1 MIYCIFCTTALELL
15 ENLQFHPWGRVVNWK
30 WNVHCTVDRLK
41 LQNLATLLNFIEG
54 SLQHQSRTGL
64 MIMQGCRMQGPA
76 DGPSPQ
82 ILTDQLTLSQPGG
95 HIMLITS
102 LLAPPPPHPPI
113 VRLSYG
119 PVMLGFSREI
129 IFIFHVSR
137 HPLLN
142 LCKINLSMLCKKSTH
157 VVWYYVTN
165 PSVTSDKRLR
175 LAEFRGVNKQ
185 DQRSIK
191 MAV

>member
-1 MIYCIFCTTALELL
+1 MSLIIFGCSQHALQIDWNFTTLSLYL
-15 ENLQFHPWGRVVNWK
+15 TSWRVHHSIRV
-30 WNVHCTVDRLK
+30 
-41 LQNLATLLNFIEG
+41 
-54 SLQHQSRTGL
+54 GL
-64 MIMQGCRMQGPA
+64 DDNAGLSEAGA
-76 DGPSPQ
+76 GGPSPHQ
-82 ILTDQLTLSQPGG
+82 NFGKSVNPISTRGADYAHHYL
-95 HIMLITS
+95 
-102 LLAPPPPHPPI
+102 PPPRI
-113 VRLSYG
+113 FRLSYG